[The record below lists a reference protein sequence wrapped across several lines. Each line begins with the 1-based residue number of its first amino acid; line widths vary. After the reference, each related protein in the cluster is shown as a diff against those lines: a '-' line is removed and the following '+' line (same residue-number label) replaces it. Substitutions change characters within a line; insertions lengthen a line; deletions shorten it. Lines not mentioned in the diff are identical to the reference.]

1 MFSILNICLHSVSFT
16 HDHMTA
22 QLAEPSHVQWK
33 LVYQYSI
40 SDILSLAISLKSL
53 TTLSSHKTTVHNILI
68 YLNARAMRLCPVL
81 SNI

>member
-1 MFSILNICLHSVSFT
+1 MFSILNICLHSVIFT

-40 SDILSLAISLKSL
+40 FHITYSIKYTRYMKYVIAQYRVYMFCDFV
-53 TTLSSHKTTVHNILI
+53 TVFIF
-68 YLNARAMRLCPVL
+68 
-81 SNI
+81 